1 MISFIHTGKILPR
14 TFARTIET
22 LQPLKDAA
30 IPCIAPF
37 PRQYG
42 RYGALPYIGDVRF

>member
-1 MISFIHTGKILPR
+1 MITFIHTGKILPR

-37 PRQYG
+37 PHQYEG
-42 RYGALPYIGDVRF
+42 TLRSFAIYR